1 MIDVYYFGER
11 YCTSVLTFIKIS
23 SGYTDKDLLLSLGA
37 KKSVHLTTKED
48 ILSEVYPKV
57 CLLDLDDHVCIL
69 DECNCLYASQDD
81 NLESLIKQ
89 ASTDFGEVMMIGGF
103 WEAGNGFLF
112 YYYNKGELIRQIY
125 HGTDMS
131 GYPSKVYI
139 AKYGKGKDLKEI
151 PLLLDYKKLPKFMS
165 TVLTNFGIDLPK
177 DISHGRFY
185 QIIQEEN
192 PY

>member
-1 MIDVYYFGER
+1 MVDVYYFGER
-11 YCTSVLTFIKIS
+11 YCTGVVTFIKTS
-23 SGYTDKDLLLSLGA
+23 SRYTDKNLLESLGA
-37 KKSVHLTTKED
+37 KEIVYLATEKD

-57 CLLDLDDHVCIL
+57 CLLDLDDRVCIL
-69 DECNCLYASQDD
+69 DECNCLYANQDD
-81 NLESLIKQ
+81 RLEALIKQ

-103 WEAGNGFLF
+103 WEAGNEFLF
-112 YYYNKGELIRQIY
+112 YYYNDGELIRQID

-151 PLLLDYKKLPKFMS
+151 PLLLDYKKLPEFMN
-165 TVLTNFGIDLPK
+165 TVITNFGIDLPK

-185 QIIQEEN
+185 QIIQKEN
-192 PY
+192 SY